1 MLDMNLQLFSEDTE
15 QEEKT
20 TEEVKTFTEEEFNK
34 RLQSETDRRVTEAI
48 KKREE
53 KLREEMTEKIEAEKK
68 QAEELAKLSEKE
80 KAEKLFQM
88 EKEKFEAERKE
99 FERARLE
106 LEASKIL
113 DERKLPVKFTK
124 YVVAQDAETT
134 LKNID
139 SFQTEWQEA
148 IQREIDSRLKGKTPQ
163 KGDSVGTYNP
173 WSKETF
179 NLTEQGKI
187 MQDNPALAQQL
198 RAAARK

>member
-1 MLDMNLQLFSEDTE
+1 MNLQLFAEDTE
-15 QEEKT
+15 P
-20 TEEVKTFTEEEFNK
+20 EEVKTFTEEEFNK

-139 SFQTEWQEA
+139 SFQSEWQEA

-163 KGDSVGTYNP
+163 KNGNAEVTGVTKEQFKKMGYTQRLELKNSNPELYN
-173 WSKETF
+173 
-179 NLTEQGKI
+179 
-187 MQDNPALAQQL
+187 QL
-198 RAAARK
+198 LGG